1 MQDAPWRT
9 RPTDASPTPTTALDE
24 DKANGSKPDMR
35 NLDLQESA
43 FILPKWTLESSQCI
57 LAALMGKAIA
67 HMSKTIPNS
76 LR

>member
-9 RPTDASPTPTTALDE
+9 RPTALDE
-24 DKANGSKPDMR
+24 DKANGSKPDDELD
-35 NLDLQESA
+35 LDLQESA

-67 HMSKTIPNS
+67 HMSKTIPTS